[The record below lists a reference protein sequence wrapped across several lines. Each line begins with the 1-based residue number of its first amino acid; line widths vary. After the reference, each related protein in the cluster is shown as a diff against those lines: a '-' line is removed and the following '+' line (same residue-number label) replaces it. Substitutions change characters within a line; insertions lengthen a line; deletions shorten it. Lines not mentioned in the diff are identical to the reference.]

1 MVTVHLYD
9 EFIFRQSPR
18 LEDELACL
26 NVEREPR
33 DVDVAVSCR
42 EFVAGLPGA
51 PAVLVHPDDI
61 RMRSHLVQI
70 GNLRADIN
78 QSINVKTF
86 LTFLFWSRFL
96 RFCVF
101 LFSKRFFQFLKTLT
115 KFNGFI
121 NNRILSSRPNYT
133 VSQKTRHLT
142 LAHNFTK
149 YGPIFKIL
157 SLLDSVG
164 NL

>member
-1 MVTVHLYD
+1 MVYLYD

-42 EFVAGLPGA
+42 EFVAGFPHA

-86 LTFLFWSRFL
+86 LTFFIFQT
-96 RFCVF
+96 F
-101 LFSKRFFQFLKTLT
+101 FFQFLKTLT
-115 KFNGFI
+115 KFNGI
-121 NNRILSSRPNYT
+121 TEYCP
-133 VSQKTRHLT
+133 
-142 LAHNFTK
+142 
-149 YGPIFKIL
+149 
-157 SLLDSVG
+157 VG
-164 NL
+164 LITP

>member
-1 MVTVHLYD
+1 MVYLYD

-86 LTFLFWSRFL
+86 LTFFILVTFFTFL
-96 RFCVF
+96 RF
-101 LFSKRFFQFLKTLT
+101 LFSKRFF
-115 KFNGFI
+115 
-121 NNRILSSRPNYT
+121 P
-133 VSQKTRHLT
+133 V
-142 LAHNFTK
+142 
-149 YGPIFKIL
+149 FKNV
-157 SLLDSVG
+157 DKVQWVHK
-164 NL
+164 